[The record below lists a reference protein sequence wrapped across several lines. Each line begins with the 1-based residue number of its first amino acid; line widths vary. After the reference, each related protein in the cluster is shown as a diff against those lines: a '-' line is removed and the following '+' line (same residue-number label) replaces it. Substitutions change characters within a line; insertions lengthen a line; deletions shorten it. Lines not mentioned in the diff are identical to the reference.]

1 MYIVIVGAGTVGTY
15 IAEQLIEE
23 GMDVTLIEKDA
34 ERARYVSTHLDCI
47 VINDQANS
55 VQILKEAGVEK
66 ADYFISVTDSDEV
79 NMISCGMVSSEFRVP
94 YKIARVRNLEY
105 SHAKILEKSFLDID
119 LVVNPEVEA
128 ARIISQIV
136 EQGATSDVFL
146 FEDSDVQ
153 MRNLFIDEVS
163 PFSGKSLRE
172 IKQYLKEDFLVGGIR
187 RKETVL
193 IPSGNTVIQE
203 NDNLYLLATG
213 RILEQLFALAG
224 KKTAEIR
231 KVLIVGGGR
240 IGTLIADV
248 LGEKK
253 YTITI
258 VEKDYERC
266 KFLAALFPDVLI
278 LNAEISDKEVFDEE
292 RLYENDLIITST
304 NNQELNIIAAIYG
317 KSRGIPH
324 AIAVVTQSSYLPIAS
339 EIGIDSTV
347 NPKNSAADTIIQF
360 IRGKSIKSVHSIFD
374 GTVETIE
381 FTVDT
386 DTPLHNIP
394 LKELHMPEN
403 ALIASVT
410 RNNNH
415 FIPNGDFII
424 RDGDTVIIIAKKKA
438 IHKIIR
444 MFSLKLPLKP

>member
-15 IAEQLIEE
+15 IAEQFIQE

-34 ERARYVSTHLDCI
+34 ERARYVANHLDCI
-47 VINDQANS
+47 VINDQVNS
-55 VQILKEAGVEK
+55 IQILKEAGIEK

-105 SHAKILEKSFLDID
+105 AHAKILDKTFLDID

-136 EQGATSDVFL
+136 EQGATSDVFI

-153 MRNLFIDEVS
+153 MRNLFIDDAS

-172 IKQYLKEDFLVGGIR
+172 IKHYLKQEFLVGGIS
-187 RKETVL
+187 RKDTML

-203 NDNLYLLATG
+203 NDNLYLLST
-213 RILEQLFALAG
+213 RQILEQLFSLAG
-224 KKTAEIR
+224 KQTVAIHR
-231 KVLIVGGGR
+231 VLIVGGGR
-240 IGTLIADV
+240 IGTLLADV
-248 LGEKK
+248 LGEEK

-266 KFLAALFPDVLI
+266 KFLAELFPEVLI

-292 RLYENDLIITST
+292 RLYENNLIITTT
-304 NNQELNIIAAIYG
+304 NNQELNIIGAIYG

-360 IRGKSIKSVHSIFD
+360 IRGKSIKSVHSLFD

-386 DTPLHNIP
+386 DIPIHNTPLR
-394 LKELHMPEN
+394 ELQMPEN

-415 FIPNGDFII
+415 FVPNGDFII
-424 RDGDTVIIIAKKKA
+424 QEGDTVIIIAKKKA
-438 IHKIIR
+438 IQKIIR
-444 MFSLKLPLKP
+444 MFSLKL